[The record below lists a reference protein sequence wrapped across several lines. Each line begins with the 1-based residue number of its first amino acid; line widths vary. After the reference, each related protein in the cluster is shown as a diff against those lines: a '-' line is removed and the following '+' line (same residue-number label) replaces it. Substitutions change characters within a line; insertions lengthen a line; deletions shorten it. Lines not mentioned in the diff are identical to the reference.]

1 MGRLHLSSLLLLNK
15 TIQFFTNPISQFNSK
30 MTFQHHDVF
39 QRTPTICM
47 DLVLETQ
54 MDDIGYLSTERYPE
68 LKKLN
73 IIGFSGRSFA
83 EHSVRSP
90 VVEDLVLTDCPN
102 LVNLQGIEEFTSLKR
117 LWLSNCPLVEI
128 HIDIDVIIKVLDDN
142 DEAIEELDEFEEQH
156 FLAFEQVVVEEE
168 KTDE

>member
-1 MGRLHLSSLLLLNK
+1 
-15 TIQFFTNPISQFNSK
+15 

-47 DLVLETQ
+47 DLVLEDPS
-54 MDDIGYLSTERYPE
+54 DDIGYLSTERYPE

-102 LVNLQGIEEFTSLKR
+102 LVSLQGIEEFTSLKR
-117 LWLSNCPLVEI
+117 LWLSNCPLVSSCQLVEI
-128 HIDIDVIIKVLDDN
+128 HIDVIVKVLDDN
-142 DEAIEELDEFEEQH
+142 DEANEELDEFEEQH
-156 FLAFEQVVVEEE
+156 FLAFEQEGEEEEEEAEEEEE
-168 KTDE
+168 KANE

>member
-1 MGRLHLSSLLLLNK
+1 
-15 TIQFFTNPISQFNSK
+15 

-47 DLVLETQ
+47 DLVLEAPR
-54 MDDIGYLSTERYPE
+54 DDIGYLSTERYPE

-102 LVNLQGIEEFTSLKR
+102 LVSLQGIEEFTSLKR
-117 LWLSNCPLVEI
+117 LWLSNCPLVSNRSLVEI
-128 HIDIDVIIKVLDDN
+128 HIDIDVIVKVLDDN
-142 DEAIEELDEFEEQH
+142 EEAVEELDEFEEQH
-156 FLAFEQVVVEEE
+156 FLAFEQAVEAEEE
-168 KTDE
+168 KADE

>member
-1 MGRLHLSSLLLLNK
+1 
-15 TIQFFTNPISQFNSK
+15 

-47 DLVLETQ
+47 DLVLEDPS
-54 MDDIGYLSTERYPE
+54 DDIGYLSTERYPE

-102 LVNLQGIEEFTSLKR
+102 LVSLQGIEEFTSLKR
-117 LWLSNCPLVEI
+117 LWLSNCPLVSSCQLVEI
-128 HIDIDVIIKVLDDN
+128 HIDVIVKVLDDN
-142 DEAIEELDEFEEQH
+142 DEANEELDEFEEQH
-156 FLAFEQVVVEEE
+156 FLAFEQEGEEEEEEEAEEEEE
-168 KTDE
+168 KANE

>member
-1 MGRLHLSSLLLLNK
+1 
-15 TIQFFTNPISQFNSK
+15 

-47 DLVLETQ
+47 DLVLEAPS
-54 MDDIGYLSTERYPE
+54 DDIGYLSTERYPE

-90 VVEDLVLTDCPN
+90 VVEDLVLTDCVN
-102 LVNLQGIEEFTSLKR
+102 LVSLQGIEEFTSLKR
-117 LWLSNCPLVEI
+117 LWLSNCPLLEI
-128 HIDIDVIIKVLDDN
+128 RMDINIIVKVLDNN
-142 DEAIEELDEFEEQH
+142 DEAVEELDEFEEQH
-156 FLAFEQVVVEEE
+156 FLAFEQEAEAEAEEAEAEEE
-168 KTDE
+168 KADE